1 MTDLASLGFVPQGRD
16 TKTWSLSEKPYAQQM
31 EQGQVSDG

>member
-1 MTDLASLGFVPQGRD
+1 MYEPGNEQKDYDD